1 MVLGKLGDRCYWQ
14 ICGGAA
20 PRPVTSHHTPA
31 IREVPG
37 GKRIRLSREVTR
49 GLREVERRRS
59 LEVEESRA
67 RRRSANALR
76 RPGSRCPGWLL
87 ALHEGRVSQYLVA
100 E

>member
-1 MVLGKLGDRCYWQ
+1 MQYVLLGKLGNRFFWQ
-14 ICGGAA
+14 NCGGTA
-20 PRPVTSHHTPA
+20 PRLVASHHTPA
-31 IREVPG
+31 ICEVPG

-59 LEVEESRA
+59 LEVEESGA

-87 ALHEGRVSQYLVA
+87 ALLEGHVS
-100 E
+100 